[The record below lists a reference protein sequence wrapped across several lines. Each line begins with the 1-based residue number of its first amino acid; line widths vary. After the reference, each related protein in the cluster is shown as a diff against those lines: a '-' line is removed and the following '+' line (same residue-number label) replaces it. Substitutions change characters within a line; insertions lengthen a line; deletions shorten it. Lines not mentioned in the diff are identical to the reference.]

1 MSTPITRPL
10 QPGEPGFVSQRQ
22 IAVALGASVL
32 GFSLDLFDYSVLLY
46 VASIVGPLMFPANNP
61 TLSLAGVYAAYGT
74 SAIVRPIGAAL
85 FGNYA
90 DRHGRKKALFLAVGG
105 VGIITALMGAV
116 PAVSKIGALAT
127 VLFIMLRFLQGL
139 FVGGV
144 PASTHTIGTE
154 TVPPSWRGWAS
165 GLIGAGGSGIA
176 QLLSAGVFLVMSLLF
191 PGPAFAVWGWRCM
204 FFCGLFASLL
214 ALFVLYNLNE
224 SPLFVALQK
233 KKSVATRAPIRIL
246 FSKQYRGIALINIL
260 TAFGAA
266 GMFYVAPGYLPTFLG
281 VINHLPRSII
291 AKILLWGGVGAIIL
305 PQLAGILSQVFGRKK
320 AFFGI
325 GILGLAV
332 FSYGYYTLAGT
343 QSIAKITAYSLTMI
357 WIGDMAIA
365 PIMIFLNERFPT
377 AIRATG
383 TAFCWNVGFALGGLV
398 PLAVSLLSPQVSD
411 IPSRLT
417 WFALLA
423 SACLILGPMVCEE
436 TKGRFE

>member
-1 MSTPITRPL
+1 MGT
-10 QPGEPGFVSQRQ
+10 V
-22 IAVALGASVL
+22 
-32 GFSLDLFDYSVLLY
+32 
-46 VASIVGPLMFPANNP
+46 P
-61 TLSLAGVYAAYGT
+61 T
-74 SAIVRPIGAAL
+74 
-85 FGNYA
+85 
-90 DRHGRKKALFLAVGG
+90 
-105 VGIITALMGAV
+105 
-116 PAVSKIGALAT
+116 VSKVGALAT
-127 VLFIMLRFLQGL
+127 VLFIGLRFLQGL

-144 PASTHTIGTE
+144 PASTHTLGTE

-176 QLLSAGVFLVMSLLF
+176 QLLSAGVFLVMSVTF

-233 KKSVATRAPIRIL
+233 KKAVVTRAPIRIL
-246 FSKQYRGIALINIL
+246 FSKQYRGIALINIV

-305 PQLAGILSQVFGRKK
+305 PQIVGILSQVFGRKK
-320 AFFGI
+320 AFFGV

-332 FSYGYYTLAGT
+332 FSYGYYTLADAH
-343 QSIAKITAYSLTMI
+343 SIAKITAYSLAMI
-357 WIGDMAIA
+357 WLGDVAIA
-365 PIMIFLNERFPT
+365 PVMIFLNERFPT

-398 PLAVSLLSPQVSD
+398 PLAVSLLSPRIAD

-436 TKGRFE
+436 TKGHFD